1 MTLLPAKR
9 LEAAARLYRKGRTRV
24 LWIDGVLYRGG
35 SLFVFLNVF
44 DYFLDKGAPFRSSD
58 VMRIVAFFALSVV
71 AGYIYGRL
79 TWRSLACTFSP
90 DPQASSDPGI
100 SPDPHKPVQ

>member
-9 LEAAARLYRKGRTRV
+9 LESAACLYRKGRARV

-35 SLFVFLNVF
+35 SLFVFLNVL

-58 VMRIVAFFALSVV
+58 LMRIVAFLALSVA
-71 AGYIYGRL
+71 AGYLYGRF
-79 TWRSLACTFSP
+79 TWRTLTCTFSP
-90 DPQASSDPGI
+90 DPGI